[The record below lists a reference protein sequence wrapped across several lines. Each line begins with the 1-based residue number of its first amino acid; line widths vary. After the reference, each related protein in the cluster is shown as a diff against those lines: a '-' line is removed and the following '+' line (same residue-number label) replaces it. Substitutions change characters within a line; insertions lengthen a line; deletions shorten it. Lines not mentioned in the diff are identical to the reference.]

1 MGSSCSNTN
10 DSSAWH
16 FFSSSITSKQSR
28 YPTTHRSARA
38 ACYTTSIKHIK
49 QKYVQSFI
57 GEQSCHLKPLT
68 KGILA
73 LREQAQ
79 QVCNPEEGAV
89 YVPLMGKHFPAS
101 EVVTDLNTMI
111 QAFTAVS
118 NPKRTCVLLGNGGS
132 GKSLFL
138 QQLTLKLWHEY
149 KAGKPIPLFV
159 SLPLLQDPIHSAVE
173 ETFIKNRV

>member
-1 MGSSCSNTN
+1 MPFETI
-10 DSSAWH
+10 D
-16 FFSSSITSKQSR
+16 Q
-28 YPTTHRSARA
+28 
-38 ACYTTSIKHIK
+38 
-49 QKYVQSFI
+49 
-57 GEQSCHLKPLT
+57 
-68 KGILA
+68 GILA

-101 EVVTDLNTMI
+101 EAVTDLDTMI

-173 ETFIKNRV
+173 ETLLKTGFNPVQIEELKQQHAFVFIFDGYDELHRLQNLYVSNRLSDWNAKQS